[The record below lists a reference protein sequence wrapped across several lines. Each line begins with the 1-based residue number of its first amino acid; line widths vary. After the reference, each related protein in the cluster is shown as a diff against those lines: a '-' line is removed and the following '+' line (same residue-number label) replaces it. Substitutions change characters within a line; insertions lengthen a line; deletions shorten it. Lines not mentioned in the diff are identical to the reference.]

1 MLITLLFLINLV
13 RDVPLQESAVLN
25 QRAEIR
31 AEQLC
36 EDRIKY
42 NIDISHRNWEDSFA
56 GLKKDYW
63 GENLSW
69 DFANDLDAFI
79 ALMRSPSHRFNIL
92 NKNYSEIGIGY
103 SKKCNLKV
111 ELFRGL

>member
-1 MLITLLFLINLV
+1 MIITLLFLINLV

-36 EDRIKY
+36 DDKQW
-42 NIDISHRNWEDSFA
+42 SHLGWENSFK
-56 GLKKDYW
+56 GLDYDYA
-63 GENLSW
+63 GENLSK
-69 DFANDLDAFI
+69 DYDNDIDAFI
-79 ALMRSPSHRFNIL
+79 ALMNSPTHRFNIL

-103 SKKCNLKV
+103 SKECNLKV

>member
-1 MLITLLFLINLV
+1 MIITLLFLINLV
-13 RDVPLQESAVLN
+13 RDVPLQESAILN
-25 QRAEIR
+25 QRAEVR

-36 EDRIKY
+36 NDRQW
-42 NIDISHRNWEDSFA
+42 SHAGWEDSFK
-56 GLKKDYW
+56 GLNFDYA
-63 GENLSW
+63 GENLSI

-79 ALMRSPSHRFNIL
+79 ALMGSPTHRGNIL

-103 SKKCNLKV
+103 SEECNLTV

>member
-1 MLITLLFLINLV
+1 MIITLLFLINLV

-36 EDRIKY
+36 DDRQW
-42 NIDISHRNWEDSFA
+42 SHDGYVESFK
-56 GLKKDYW
+56 GLDWDYV
-63 GENLSW
+63 GENLSK
-69 DFANDLDAFI
+69 DYANDLDAFI
-79 ALMRSPSHRFNIL
+79 ALMRSPKHKANIL

-103 SKKCNLKV
+103 SKECNLKV